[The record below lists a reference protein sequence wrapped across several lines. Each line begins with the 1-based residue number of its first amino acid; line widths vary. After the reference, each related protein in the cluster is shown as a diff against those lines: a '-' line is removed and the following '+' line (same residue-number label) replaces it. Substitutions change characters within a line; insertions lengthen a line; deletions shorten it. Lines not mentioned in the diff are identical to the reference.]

1 MALRQARKATSKISK
16 RGNRPEC
23 PECKRRMTVKQVSP
37 LLFASNMDD
46 VVYGCEDCGTE
57 IKRTVKRA

>member
-1 MALRQARKATSKISK
+1 
-16 RGNRPEC
+16 
-23 PECKRRMTVKQVSP
+23 MTVKQVSP